1 MLTNTDVVEL
11 TQFRQHLHQYPEVSG
26 DEEWTAAQVVV
37 ALEEVHP
44 TRVITRLGGN
54 GVAAVWE
61 GREPGP
67 TVMFRCE
74 LDALPIMEISVAEH
88 CSKIPG
94 KGHLCGHDGHTTIL
108 LGLARLIAR
117 RKPLRG
123 RIVLMFQPAEEDGSG
138 AAAVVADPRFQEIKP
153 DLGFALHNMPGYR
166 LGHTIIAPGPASCA
180 SEGLRVVFHG
190 KTSHASMPEKGLS
203 PALALSHLI
212 PAALAAG
219 QGGDIGS
226 GFRLVSICHARMGE
240 PAFGIT
246 PGEGELW
253 LTLRTLVDEDMEA
266 LRHEVMAKAR
276 ELAKRYHL
284 SVVFTHHDRF
294 AACTNH
300 AEATDAITDAL
311 DALGFDRDTAGL
323 PMRASEDF
331 GQFGHHARTA
341 MFLLGAGEACASLH
355 NPDYDFP
362 DALIPIGV
370 AIFDRIRSALLGE
383 VPAPAD

>member
-1 MLTNTDVVEL
+1 MLTDTDVAEL
-11 TQFRQHLHQYPEVSG
+11 KRLRRHLHQHPEVSG
-26 DEEWTAAQVVV
+26 QEEWTAAQVIA
-37 ALEEVHP
+37 ALSELNP
-44 TRVITRLGGN
+44 TRVISKLGGH

-61 GREPGP
+61 GHEPGP
-67 TVMFRCE
+67 TIMFRSE
-74 LDALPIMEISVAEH
+74 LDALPIMEISDAEH
-88 CSKIPG
+88 CSRIPG

-117 RKPLRG
+117 QKPARG

-138 AAAVVADPRFQEIKP
+138 AAAVLADPRFSEISP
-153 DLGFALHNMPGYR
+153 DFGFALHNMPGLP
-166 LGHTIIAPGPASCA
+166 LGSASIAAGPANCA
-180 SEGLRVVFHG
+180 SEGLRVAFRG
-190 KTSHASMPEKGLS
+190 KTSHASMPEKGIS
-203 PALALSHLI
+203 PALALAQLM

-219 QGGDIGS
+219 QGRDIGP

-253 LTLRTLVDEDMEA
+253 LTLRTLVDEDMLA
-266 LRHEVMAKAR
+266 LRQEVMRKAQ
-276 ELAKRYHL
+276 ELAEQHRL
-284 SVVFTHHDRF
+284 SVDFTHHDRF

-300 AEATDAITDAL
+300 PDATQEIIAAL
-311 DALGFDRDTAGL
+311 DELGISRHAAGL

-341 MFLLGAGEACASLH
+341 MFLLGSGETCASLH

-362 DALIPIGV
+362 DTLIPTGV
-370 AIFDRIRSALLGE
+370 AIFDRIRTRLLG
-383 VPAPAD
+383 

>member
-1 MLTNTDVVEL
+1 MLTDTDVVEL
-11 TQFRQHLHQYPEVSG
+11 KKFRRHLHQHPEVSG
-26 DEEWTAAQVVV
+26 QEEWTAAQVIT
-37 ALEEVHP
+37 ALSGLDA
-44 TRVITRLGGN
+44 TRLISKLGGH

-61 GREPGP
+61 GLEPGP
-67 TVMFRCE
+67 TIMFRSE
-74 LDALPIMEISVAEH
+74 LDALPITEISEAEY

-117 RKPLRG
+117 RRPLRG

-138 AAAVVADPRFQEIKP
+138 ASAVLADPRFIEIKP

-166 LGHTIIAPGPASCA
+166 LGSAIIAPGPASCA
-180 SEGLRVVFHG
+180 SEGLRVVFRG
-190 KTSHASMPEKGLS
+190 KTSHASMPENGIS
-203 PALALSHLI
+203 PALALALLM
-212 PAALAAG
+212 PAALASG

-226 GFRLVSICHARMGE
+226 GYRLVSICHARMGE

-253 LTLRTLVDEDMEA
+253 LTLRTLADEDMLA
-266 LRHEVMAKAR
+266 LRNEVMIKAR
-276 ELAKRYHL
+276 QLAEQYHL
-284 SVVFTHHDRF
+284 SVEFTHHDRF

-300 AEATDAITDAL
+300 PEATEAMINAL
-311 DALGFDRDTAGL
+311 DEVGVSREAAGL

-331 GQFGHHARTA
+331 GQFGHYAKTS
-341 MFLLGAGEACASLH
+341 MFLLGAGETCASLH

-362 DALIPIGV
+362 DALIPTGV
-370 AIFDRIRSALLGE
+370 TIFDCIRTRLLGL
-383 VPAPAD
+383 VPAPEN